1 MEALQWHPDNG
12 ITFLTMPALKKPS
25 CPNKVIVK
33 VAYAGVCGTDLLVMK
48 GLHDA
53 NQTGV
58 ILGHETS
65 GVVKA
70 VGEAVTS
77 FNIGDHVVVK
87 PNSHCGKC
95 HFCLRGKVNL
105 CAEGGLNSTLG
116 IGKNG
121 GWTEF
126 CEVPDN
132 QVNFII

>member
-1 MEALQWHPDNG
+1 
-12 ITFLTMPALKKPS
+12 MPALKKPS
-25 CPNKVIVK
+25 SPNKVIVK

-65 GVVKA
+65 GMVKA

-126 CEVPDN
+126 CEVPEN